1 MLGSLRE
8 SGFLSPT
15 LLFFFFPSQARL
27 QENIFLSSGRPSLSL
42 HFSVSLTFQGTL
54 LFFISPSSMVGFLF
68 SKETVRRGGFQHF
81 INPCPCCLICYPFRF
96 YGVPSFYVGRLRPDP
111 QRPLGAGG
119 NSSCSFLNSY
129 SMCGSKP
136 LGAYMALE
144 QIQKNITTRFKEIC
158 GWLVLWPSYYSSNI
172 YPLCGAFHFMMGI

>member
-1 MLGSLRE
+1 MTHESTSTLVIAGYQWTGLGSLRE

-15 LLFFFFPSQARL
+15 LVFFFFFPSQARL

-54 LFFISPSSMVGFLF
+54 LFFISPSSMVGVFFF

-111 QRPLGAGG
+111 WRPLGAGG

-129 SMCGSKP
+129 SMCGSEP
-136 LGAYMALE
+136 LGAYMAL
-144 QIQKNITTRFKEIC
+144 
-158 GWLVLWPSYYSSNI
+158 
-172 YPLCGAFHFMMGI
+172 